1 MTDNPLAAFDA
12 ATQKVTEERGEI
24 YGHPDEDFGRIMEIS
39 KVLDECTDVRIRHV
53 LRMIAV
59 KMCRLIVSPG
69 HLDSWIDI
77 AGYART
83 AVMILQRRAESGA
96 AANPPN
102 HWFLKAESP
111 QDLLDRYNEYLDGGP
126 R

>member
-83 AVMILQRRAESGA
+83 AVMILQRRADRARTGA
-96 AANPPN
+96 PPPSSYVMVGMPD
-102 HWFLKAESP
+102 KQETS
-111 QDLLDRYNEYLDGGP
+111 
-126 R
+126 